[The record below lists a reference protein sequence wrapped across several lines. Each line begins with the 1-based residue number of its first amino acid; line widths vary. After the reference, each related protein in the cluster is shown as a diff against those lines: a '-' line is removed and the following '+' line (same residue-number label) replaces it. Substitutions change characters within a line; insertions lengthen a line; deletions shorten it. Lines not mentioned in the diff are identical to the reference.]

1 MDELEDEAFIQE
13 LEDLAAEEAE
23 IEEELKAWE
32 SEEDLW
38 ALSGEPDPVRLRR
51 DVRADEGDEEEL
63 PHPLPHRHAVDEVRD
78 AGVRR
83 GVRGGEC
90 QPALEQEHP
99 DEG

>member
-1 MDELEDEAFIQE
+1 LEAVGEFGHLLGRVLAVHEVAVAGQEHHPADPVLLDEDT
-13 LEDLAAEEAE
+13 D
-23 IEEELKAWE
+23 
-32 SEEDLW
+32 
-38 ALSGEPDPVRLRR
+38 VRLRR